1 MLFCA
6 ALSGAKAKLG
16 SWGTVARVTD
26 ASPALGV
33 DRGCLDDA
41 LGGWVLIGSLRG
53 PAREAR
59 PYDQGLAR
67 PPDRGSGTRRQPV
80 LPIGNDPSARVRS
93 WDRLVYCSARR
104 GS

>member
-33 DRGCLDDA
+33 DRGCLDDT

-59 PYDQGLAR
+59 PYDQGLA
-67 PPDRGSGTRRQPV
+67 QPV